1 MTKRGYSTDNSL
13 TATEEETAKI
23 LGISYYLVRRLVEE
37 GTIPSVR
44 LGKLVRIPR
53 ARLMEMING
62 EKPSS

>member
-1 MTKRGYSTDNSL
+1 MTKRGYSTDDSL
-13 TATEEETAKI
+13 TVTIEEAAQI
-23 LGISYYLVRRLVEE
+23 LGISPWLTRQLTQD

-44 LGKLVRIPR
+44 LGKLYRISR